1 MSDKKKPVLGAIRE
15 VKIVSNDGSE
25 LGEDNRLPVTGETQI
40 LLADGT
46 AVSASNRLPV
56 TLETEITSIPVGDV
70 WVGIEEG
77 TDLGE

>member
-1 MSDKKKPVLGAIRE
+1 MSDKKKPVMGAIRE
-15 VKIVSNDGSE
+15 VKLVSPDGSE
-25 LGEDNRLPVTGETQI
+25 LVENNRLPVAGETKI

-46 AVSASNRLPV
+46 AISADNRLPV

>member
-1 MSDKKKPVLGAIRE
+1 MSDKKKPVMGAIRE
-15 VKIVSNDGSE
+15 VKLVSPDGSE
-25 LGEDNRLPVTGETQI
+25 LVENNRLPVAGETQI

-46 AVSASNRLPV
+46 AISASNRLPV

-77 TDLGE
+77 TEL

>member
-15 VKIVSNDGSE
+15 VHLV
-25 LGEDNRLPVTGETQI
+25 
-40 LLADGT
+40 LADGSVIN
-46 AVSASNRLPV
+46 AENRLPV

-77 TDLGE
+77 TEL

>member
-1 MSDKKKPVLGAIRE
+1 MSDKKKPVMGAIRE
-15 VKIVSNDGSE
+15 VKLVSPDGSE
-25 LGEDNRLPVTGETQI
+25 LVENNRLPVAGEIQI

-46 AVSASNRLPV
+46 AISASNRLPV

-77 TDLGE
+77 TEL

>member
-15 VKIVSNDGSE
+15 VKLVSPDGSE
-25 LGEDNRLPVTGETQI
+25 LVENNRLPVAGETRI

-46 AVSASNRLPV
+46 AISASNRLPV
-56 TLETEITSIPVGDV
+56 TLEGDV

-77 TDLGE
+77 TEL